1 MNVKSKYDDDGVD
14 AREPKKKFMFMG
26 YGSYGPRGGPG
37 IFDGG
42 GMIRSPRYFDA
53 IFEKLGLLK
62 KPRHRSEGEE

>member
-1 MNVKSKYDDDGVD
+1 MNLQSKYAEGGMQ
-14 AREPKKKFMFMG
+14 AKEPKKKFMFMG
-26 YGSYGPRGGPG
+26 YGAYGPRGGPS